1 MLTTPGNV
9 NYVASDA
16 RKGDLMIARILIIDD
31 EPRWINFA
39 RDNLGTTF
47 EVEVATDLE
56 EALAKL
62 KKDRYDLIIASSRRL
77 DVLEAI
83 NEKFPEKRVV
93 VATGQPTTREAITM
107 YRFGVLDYFAKD
119 FRREVVS
126 DKICEAIQKPV
137 KAPA

>member
-1 MLTTPGNV
+1 M
-9 NYVASDA
+9 SM
-16 RKGDLMIARILIIDD
+16 MIARILIIDD

-77 DVLEAI
+77 DALEAI
-83 NEKFPEKRVV
+83 GKEFPEKRVV
-93 VATGQPTTREAITM
+93 VATGQPTTREAISI
-107 YRFGVLDYFAKD
+107 YRLGALDYFAKD

-137 KAPA
+137 KASG

>member
-1 MLTTPGNV
+1 MT
-9 NYVASDA
+9 
-16 RKGDLMIARILIIDD
+16 ARILIIDD
-31 EPRWINFA
+31 EPRWIDSA
-39 RDNLGTTF
+39 RCSLGTTF

-62 KKDRYDLIIASSRRL
+62 KKDRYDLIVASSRRL

-83 NEKFPEKRVV
+83 SKKFPAKRVV

-119 FRREVVS
+119 FRREIVS
-126 DKICEAIQKPV
+126 DKVREAIQKPV